1 MFWEVSNAT
10 YGKNKFLHFII
21 CSFLASFCNSSDYK
35 YDNYNY
41 DEYYD
46 YKNQKPEDYTD
57 DYSQDSNDYYDQNLL
72 APPNP
77 PPPHLTPPPP
87 SPHNG

>member
-1 MFWEVSNAT
+1 MILNSCDGRPMEKTNCISLFV
-10 YGKNKFLHFII
+10 L
-21 CSFLASFCNSSDYK
+21 FLASFCNSSDYK

-46 YKNQKPEDYTD
+46 YKIQKPEDYTD